1 MSRVLFA
8 ILAILLAT
16 EARAEDPAPYS
27 GTEITD
33 TGQPFGAYVEKLVT
47 AVRSNGMGVVAQACA
62 SCGAKSIGV
71 DIPGNR
77 VVMVFNARFAVRML
91 EASVAAGVEAPL
103 RLYVVEL
110 ADGTARLSYRLPSH
124 LFAPYAAPALD
135 EMAREL
141 DAIVGHIVA
150 EASL

>member
-1 MSRVLFA
+1 MSRALLT
-8 ILAILLAT
+8 ILALLIAT
-16 EARAEDPAPYS
+16 GVQAAGPAPNA
-27 GTEITD
+27 GTETVE
-33 TGQPFGAYVEKLVT
+33 TGQPFGAYVEKLVA

-77 VVMVFNARFAVRML
+77 VVMVFNARFAVRVL
-91 EASVAAGVEAPL
+91 VASVAAEVEAPL

-110 ADGTARLSYRLPSH
+110 ADGTARLSYHLPSH
-124 LFAPYAAPALD
+124 VFAPYAVPALD

-141 DAIVGHIVA
+141 DAILARVVA
-150 EASL
+150 EAGR